1 MELAH
6 LPYKKGS
13 FEDYTGARGLAKLGM
28 QKWRKYV
35 ADVVAHLVNA
45 LQPDD
50 VVLGG
55 GNVKELQQPAIPTRT
70 SDNRSSNR

>member
-1 MELAH
+1 MELAQ
-6 LPYKKGS
+6 LPYKKGCC
-13 FEDYTGARGLAKLGM
+13 EDYTGAYGLEKRGK
-28 QKWRKYV
+28 QKWRNHV

-50 VVLGG
+50 VILGG
-55 GNVKELQQPAIPTRT
+55 GDLKEFQQPAIPTRT